1 MSVTA
6 GAFTTDDFYKIAVG
20 CVAIV
25 GAITGPLV
33 AWVVL
38 HRQTHTQRTI
48 ADRAAIDNVSAKRQ
62 AWIDAL
68 RSDTADYLAQTKLF
82 LRQIGRIRSDSTDES
97 VWRARLEASD
107 TTEASI
113 TALRHRIQLR
123 LNPTEQKHRDFAALI
138 DKLAGLRDSLAVIQ
152 PLDEAELNAEFGE
165 TVTAI
170 IATMQSILKEEW
182 NRVRSGMP

>member
-25 GAITGPLV
+25 GAITGPVV
-33 AWVVL
+33 ARVVL

-48 ADRAAIDNVSAKRQ
+48 ADRAAIDNVSTKRQ

-82 LRQIGRIRSDSTDES
+82 LRQIDRIRSDSTDEY

-123 LNPTEQKHRDFAALI
+123 LNPTEQRHRDFAALI

-152 PLDEAELNAEFGE
+152 PLNEAELNAEFGE